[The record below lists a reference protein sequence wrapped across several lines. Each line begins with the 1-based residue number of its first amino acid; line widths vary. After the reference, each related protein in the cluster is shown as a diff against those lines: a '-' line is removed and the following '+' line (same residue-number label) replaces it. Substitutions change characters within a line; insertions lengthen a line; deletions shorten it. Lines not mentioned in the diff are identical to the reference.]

1 MMKNKITTII
11 IIIGVFALIAFI
23 LMRNKEK
30 NETEIAVVAQKNT
43 AVLVKIGIVK
53 TEEISQNFNTN
64 GNFEPIQKLTFSAEK
79 SGKITH
85 ILVKEGNRV
94 RKGQTLAIVRSDVIN
109 VDLQTAEAV
118 YKNAQSDYTRFEN
131 AYKTGGVTKRQLDQ
145 MKLNMINAEANYTNA
160 KINVSDVNIKA
171 PINGVINKKLIE
183 VGDILTGMP
192 PTPLFEIVNTLKLK
206 LKVTVNESQVT
217 ALKVGDSVKITTT
230 VFPDKEFLGRITFIA
245 TMADAS
251 LNFPVE
257 IEVENNAKSA
267 IKAGMYGTANF
278 ITKKQKML
286 VVPRK
291 AYIGS
296 VNENEVF
303 VYQNGV
309 VKLKKVTSGKII
321 GDKVQILNGLNEG
334 EQVVITGQIN
344 LKDGTKV
351 EILK

>member
-1 MMKNKITTII
+1 
-11 IIIGVFALIAFI
+11 
-23 LMRNKEK
+23 
-30 NETEIAVVAQKNT
+30 
-43 AVLVKIGIVK
+43 
-53 TEEISQNFNTN
+53 
-64 GNFEPIQKLTFSAEK
+64 
-79 SGKITH
+79 
-85 ILVKEGNRV
+85 
-94 RKGQTLAIVRSDVIN
+94 
-109 VDLQTAEAV
+109 
-118 YKNAQSDYTRFEN
+118 
-131 AYKTGGVTKRQLDQ
+131 
-145 MKLNMINAEANYTNA
+145 
-160 KINVSDVNIKA
+160 
-171 PINGVINKKLIE
+171 
-183 VGDILTGMP
+183 
-192 PTPLFEIVNTLKLK
+192 
-206 LKVTVNESQVT
+206 
-217 ALKVGDSVKITTT
+217 
-230 VFPDKEFLGRITFIA
+230 
-245 TMADAS
+245 MADAS

>member
-1 MMKNKITTII
+1 MIKKIITGITL
-11 IIIGVFALIAFI
+11 IGVLALIVFV
-23 LMRNKEK
+23 LMKNKEK
-30 NETEIAVVAQKNT
+30 NETEISVVAQKNT
-43 AVLVKIGIVK
+43 TVLVKVGTVK
-53 TEEISQNFNTN
+53 LEDISQNFSTN
-64 GNFEPIQKLTFSAEK
+64 GNFEPMRKLTFSAEK
-79 SGKITH
+79 PGKITK
-85 ILVKEGNRV
+85 ILVKEGSYV
-94 RKGQTLAIVRSDVIN
+94 SAGQTLAIVRSDFIN
-109 VDLQTAEAV
+109 IGLQTAEAV
-118 YKNAQSDYTRFEN
+118 YKNALNDYARFEN
-131 AYKTGGVTKRQLDQ
+131 AFKTGGVTKQQLDA
-145 MKLNMINAEANYTNA
+145 MKLQLTTAESNYKNA
-160 KINVSDVNIKA
+160 KINASDVAIKA
-171 PINGVINKKLIE
+171 PFSGTINKKFIE
-183 VGDILTGMP
+183 IGDILASMP
-192 PTPLFEIVNTLKLK
+192 PTPLFEIVNTSKLK

-230 VFPDKEFLGRITFIA
+230 VFPNKEFLGKITFIA

-257 IEVENNAKSA
+257 IEVENNSTAA

-303 VYQNGV
+303 VYLNGIA
-309 VKLKKVTSGKII
+309 KLKKVTSGKII
-321 GDKVQILNGLNEG
+321 GDKVQILSGLNEG

>member
-1 MMKNKITTII
+1 MKNKITTII

>member
-1 MMKNKITTII
+1 MKNKITTII

-85 ILVKEGNRV
+85 ILVKEGARV

-109 VDLQTAEAV
+109 VSLQTAEAV

>member
-1 MMKNKITTII
+1 MIKKIITGII
-11 IIIGVFALIAFI
+11 LIGGSLALIVFV

-30 NETEIAVVAQKNT
+30 NEAEISVVAQKNT
-43 AVLVKIGIVK
+43 TVLVKVGTVK
-53 TEEISQNFNTN
+53 LEDISQNFNTN

-79 SGKITH
+79 SGKITR
-85 ILVKEGNRV
+85 ILVKEGARV

-109 VDLQTAEAV
+109 VSLQTAEAV

-145 MKLNMINAEANYTNA
+145 MKLNMINAKANYTNA
-160 KINVSDVNIKA
+160 KINASDVNIKS

-183 VGDILTGMP
+183 VGDILTSMP
-192 PTPLFEIVNTLKLK
+192 PTPLFEIVNTSKLK

-230 VFPDKEFLGRITFIA
+230 VFPNKEFLGKITFIA

-257 IEVENNAKSA
+257 IEVENNATAA

-303 VYQNGV
+303 VYLNGIA
-309 VKLKKVTSGKII
+309 KLKKVTSGKII
-321 GDKVQILNGLNEG
+321 GDKVEILSGLKEG